1 MEYNSIMDLDSQKI
15 IPRTQH
21 IQNCHNIFVPTRL
34 DTRDIERTKQLTA
47 QYYKQLE
54 STPNEV
60 TGELLEDLL
69 KFNPQFKIPNNLTVN
84 GNLYLSYTKIT
95 SLPDNLTVNG
105 NLFLRNTKIT
115 SLPNNL
121 IVNGYLDLSKTLITS
136 LPDNLTVNGTLDLG
150 NTLITSLPDN
160 LTVNGNLDL
169 SYTKITSLPDNLT
182 VKGGLYLSNTP
193 IAKNEEL
200 LIKYKKKYKIRL

>member
-34 DTRDIERTKQLTA
+34 DTRDIERAKQLTA
-47 QYYKQLE
+47 QFYKQLE

-69 KFNPQFKIPNNLTVN
+69 KFNPQFKIPNNLTVK
-84 GNLYLSYTKIT
+84 GNLYL
-95 SLPDNLTVNG
+95 
-105 NLFLRNTKIT
+105 R
-115 SLPNNL
+115 
-121 IVNGYLDLSKTLITS
+121 
-136 LPDNLTVNGTLDLG
+136 

-160 LTVNGNLDL
+160 LTVNGYLDL
-169 SYTKITSLPDNLT
+169 RNTPITSLPNNLTVNGNLYLTNTLITSLPDNLIVNVDLWLNLT
-182 VKGGLYLSNTP
+182 VKGY
-193 IAKNEEL
+193 I
-200 LIKYKKKYKIRL
+200 IH

>member
-1 MEYNSIMDLDSQKI
+1 MMITTINEWKNFKLNEAKM
-15 IPRTQH
+15 P
-21 IQNCHNIFVPTRL
+21 HNIFVPTRL
-34 DTRDIERTKQLTA
+34 DTRDGERAKQLTA
-47 QYYKQLE
+47 QFYKQLE
-54 STPNEV
+54 STPNQV
-60 TGELLEDLL
+60 TDELLEDLL

-84 GNLYLSYTKIT
+84 GSLDLEDTLIT

-105 NLFLRNTKIT
+105 NL
-115 SLPNNL
+115 
-121 IVNGYLDLSKTLITS
+121 DLS
-136 LPDNLTVNGTLDLG
+136 

-160 LTVNGNLDL
+160 LTVNGYLDL